1 MVVERF
7 ELPITFFAKWSYL
20 WELMSDVQKHVIRFK
35 PDTLEWAVD
44 FGLLRV
50 RRLAREL
57 RLEKKGGLRRAA
69 SAPDLVSTGLQRWA
83 IVGRHASTSEVHKML
98 KTA

>member
-57 RLEKKGGLRRAA
+57 RLEKKVVSAGRRRHPIWFRRVCSDGPSLAGTRPPLRCTRC
-69 SAPDLVSTGLQRWA
+69 
-83 IVGRHASTSEVHKML
+83 
-98 KTA
+98 

>member
-20 WELMSDVQKHVIRFK
+20 WELMFDVQKHVFRFK
-35 PDTLEWAVD
+35 PDTLGWAVD

-57 RLEKKGGLRRAA
+57 RLEKKRWSPPGGVGARSSFDGSAMMGHSWPA
-69 SAPDLVSTGLQRWA
+69 S
-83 IVGRHASTSEVHKML
+83 VHL
-98 KTA
+98 